1 MIIFNTPHL
10 YAITAG
16 QYNKKSLLFHTKIE
30 ADFHTLKIN
39 KTNKKSVNMKCN
51 EYGCKATHKF
61 EVDEKFIKCIP
72 DGLQMGKG
80 KTRDKYY
87 LDIENPELRDVTNW
101 RVVPHN
107 SKPHKPNEKSDFFTH
122 IRREFRETQTEN
134 SYKKINAY
142 KK

>member
-1 MIIFNTPHL
+1 MQGNTCVYVL
-10 YAITAG
+10 
-16 QYNKKSLLFHTKIE
+16 
-30 ADFHTLKIN
+30 
-39 KTNKKSVNMKCN
+39 
-51 EYGCKATHKF
+51 THKF

-122 IRREFRETQTEN
+122 IRREKIIKNIVKNIWFN
-134 SYKKINAY
+134 SFFYDERNG
-142 KK
+142 

>member
-1 MIIFNTPHL
+1 ML
-10 YAITAG
+10 
-16 QYNKKSLLFHTKIE
+16 
-30 ADFHTLKIN
+30 
-39 KTNKKSVNMKCN
+39 
-51 EYGCKATHKF
+51 THKF

-101 RVVPHN
+101 RVLPHN

-122 IRREFRETQTEN
+122 IRRELRETQTEN
-134 SYKKINAY
+134 SLDSLICEVDSTSRSWNLRRYGP
-142 KK
+142 